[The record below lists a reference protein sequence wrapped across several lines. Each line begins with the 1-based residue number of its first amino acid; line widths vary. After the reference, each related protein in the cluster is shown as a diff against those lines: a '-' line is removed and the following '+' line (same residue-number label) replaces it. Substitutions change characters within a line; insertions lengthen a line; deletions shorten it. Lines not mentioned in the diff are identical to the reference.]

1 MSGIDNII
9 GGLQRMS
16 DAGYLRDLVFY
27 ANDAA
32 RKRCGSCYFWM
43 MSKQCPKEKNV
54 GGMSRGPSCE
64 GIPCDKFQI
73 TDASV
78 STAAKKRAEAN
89 DFAKRKGFGLPF
101 PEGNAS

>member
-1 MSGIDNII
+1 MSEIDNII
-9 GGLQRMS
+9 DGFQRLS

-43 MSKQCPKEKNV
+43 MSKQCPSEKNV
-54 GGMSRGPSCE
+54 GGMSRGPSMDAF
-64 GIPCDKFQI
+64 PCSKFKI
-73 TDASV
+73 TETSI
-78 STAAKKRAEAN
+78 SIAAKKRAEAN

-101 PEGNAS
+101 PEGRVS